1 MPLCRKS
8 WLWCWEQGFFTC
20 WQLASCQSTQLWISL
35 CWRLAD
41 RPIQGTNALPFPHCR
56 LSAPFTYNII
66 QMQNLSIPVIIP
78 PLLSLPT
85 TPWQQVF
92 FIYYFS
98 PTAQNMARS
107 SSHQDRKSLE
117 SAGCLSFL
125 GTLIQCN
132 EEVTERERERRTER
146 GGWGWRVTQTQISDL
161 SINQAV
167 TTRCLS
173 NWIAPGSPERAQ
185 TILSLA
191 LLNY

>member
-78 PLLSLPT
+78 PRCLFQLPLDSR
-85 TPWQQVF
+85 F
-92 FIYYFS
+92 FLFIILA
-98 PTAQNMARS
+98 PQHKIWPAAR
-107 SSHQDRKSLE
+107 H
-117 SAGCLSFL
+117 
-125 GTLIQCN
+125 T
-132 EEVTERERERRTER
+132 RTEK
-146 GGWGWRVTQTQISDL
+146 VL
-161 SINQAV
+161 SRLVA
-167 TTRCLS
+167 S
-173 NWIAPGSPERAQ
+173 AF
-185 TILSLA
+185 LA
-191 LLNY
+191 LSYNATKKWQKERGKDGQREAVGAEGLRKHK